1 MASNSFRKVIAQH
14 DEPAVKSARRKPPQ
28 GARAIDTR
36 TDSVDLRVPPSHA
49 TTDST
54 HSTAE
59 KAVISAT
66 WTEAIRDPQV
76 WAELRPLL
84 VEED

>member
-14 DEPAVKSARRKPPQ
+14 DEPAVKSGLRKPPQ
-28 GARAIDTR
+28 GTRAIDTR
-36 TDSVDLRVPPSHA
+36 TDSVDLRVPPSD
-49 TTDST
+49 TTADCA
-54 HSTAE
+54 HSAAE
-59 KAVISAT
+59 KPVLSGT